1 MVAYLEK
8 TDGNTEFHQIMDFLT
23 RSSIYYA
30 LTVSPI
36 VSTSF
41 VEQFWTIVKS
51 RTVQKLSLYRSTVA
65 ACTVTISEAS
75 IRSDL
80 LFDDADGIDSLNNQA
95 IFDNIQLMSNQLK
108 DGKNFS
114 GKVTPLFDSM
124 LVQQTKDEGEASER
138 PSDSQPIPS
147 PPHQSDGLTQ
157 TQTKPFSRPSPSI
170 HSFSDSNPEGSGGNH
185 GGQSSSD
192 RSLSGNEDGM
202 ALQSVYDLC
211 ISLCTQVSAQ
221 AREIKVLKA
230 QVKKLKKGVTL
241 NTHHKAWMKSVA
253 LKTRLARNTSLK
265 KRGVQKEY
273 VSKQGRK
280 YVKSSKGEPSVH
292 KDPAFDDLDDDA
304 MDYMETE
311 DAQDE
316 GRTSSVVLE
325 EKESA
330 DRKQDGGTDC
340 IKVST
345 DRQGEGTADQ
355 NEGKSATQTAPT
367 TTSTPTPTIFG
378 DDETIA
384 QVLITMEKV
393 SEEWEAEEEKKRL
406 AEEEATKVALTN
418 EYDFIQAR
426 INADKI
432 LVEELQ
438 KEEREKEGYQE
449 IQGKK
454 DTAKME
460 TVLKACRVCILEL
473 KDGTVI
479 YMLVE
484 RRYPLSKKLLQQML
498 DLGLEVEEE
507 SLTSPKANG
516 IGISQSQMATWVKG
530 ISNPVNG
537 CNTIQ
542 HFKGDRTWKGVV
554 RFGERGKFSLC
565 YIGPFKILAR
575 VGPVAYTLE
584 LPEELKGIH
593 NTFHISNLKKR
604 LVEGDVVVPMDE
616 IQLDDK
622 LHMIEEPVEVVDRE
636 VKRLKQSRIPIV
648 RVR

>member
-1 MVAYLEK
+1 MVK
-8 TDGNTEFHQIMDFLT
+8 
-23 RSSIYYA
+23 
-30 LTVSPI
+30 
-36 VSTSF
+36 
-41 VEQFWTIVKS
+41 K
-51 RTVQKLSLYRSTVA
+51 
-65 ACTVTISEAS
+65 
-75 IRSDL
+75 
-80 LFDDADGIDSLNNQA
+80 
-95 IFDNIQLMSNQLK
+95 
-108 DGKNFS
+108 GKNFS

-124 LVQQTKDEGEASER
+124 LVQQTKDEGEASKR
-138 PSDSQPIPS
+138 ASDSQPIPS

-211 ISLCTQVSAQ
+211 ISLCTHVSAQ

-280 YVKSSKGEPSVH
+280 SVKSSKGEPSVH

-330 DRKQDGGTDC
+330 DRKVPTREMKVLTREMKVLPRE
-340 IKVST
+340 IKVLTSKMEVPT
-345 DRQGEGTADQ
+345 LQKLVPIDKVKVLLIKMKGKVLLKQLQQQLQHLLQQYLVMMRPLHKFSSQWSQNNRRKRENGVEIGMLKILRDQGLLQQD
-355 NEGKSATQTAPT
+355 
-367 TTSTPTPTIFG
+367 I
-378 DDETIA
+378 
-384 QVLITMEKV
+384 KV

-604 LVEGDVVVPMDE
+604 LVEGDIDIPMDE

-622 LHMIEEPVEVVDRE
+622 LHMIEEPMEVVDRE
-636 VKRLKQSRIPIV
+636 VERLKQSRIPIV
-648 RVR
+648 NVC